1 LEEEWAEEGEMPK
14 KREVKISSDLVNFT
28 MDKIMP
34 FYEET
39 FSKKALKPEE
49 ARAIDLKHKIAT
61 EIMNRVIPKRSDRKS
76 EPIEK
81 PKPIQV
87 DLNESSEDIS
97 TQTPEKSS

>member
-1 LEEEWAEEGEMPK
+1 MAQ
-14 KREVKISSDLVNFT
+14 KREIKINSDLINFT
-28 MDKIMP
+28 QEKILP

-39 FSKKALKPEE
+39 FEKKELKPEE

-61 EIMNRVIPKRSDRKS
+61 EIINRVIPKRSDRKS

-87 DLNESSEDIS
+87 DLNESSEGVS
-97 TQTPEKSS
+97 T